1 VLFWSSYGA
10 GTGTGTGQKSEP
22 EPRGMMLIDVQDP
35 MMESME
41 GSLRHHQLININGT
55 QHIITSSKP
64 LPDLKRLHN
73 HHVEVLTWYI
83 WCVVSIV
90 EDPGRDVV
98 DTYRLVLLR
107 AIK

>member
-1 VLFWSSYGA
+1 
-10 GTGTGTGQKSEP
+10 
-22 EPRGMMLIDVQDP
+22 MVQDP

-41 GSLRHHQLININGT
+41 GSLRHHQLTSQIININGT

-73 HHVEVLTWYI
+73 HHVEVLTWDT
-83 WCVVSIV
+83 WCAVSRTL
-90 EDPGRDVV
+90 GRGVV
-98 DTYRLVLLR
+98 DTYRLVLWI